1 MVSDYTGFII
11 MCGIFGLISSSAVVK
26 SDLEYLARHA
36 MQRGKDSSGLLTYDT
51 ARYSVVRADYDVVK
65 LLKRTPIANATLVVG
80 HSRLITNG
88 LSDNQPVVREGIC
101 VFHNGIIVNDAE
113 IWSEIKPKRQLEID
127 SEVIAAITEQY
138 LQENA
143 DDLQGLAGHVLAL
156 CKGVVACAIIIP
168 RLSKAIIFSN
178 NGSLYLGRTNNSTC
192 FSSESYP
199 LSQIG
204 CADIVQVREEAVIL
218 DVPQG
223 TNIAIA
229 DDNKRSHNIIPP
241 FKYNQSEEKLLTYYT
256 PDIRRCTKCIL
267 PETMPFISFDAG
279 GVCNYCHT
287 YKPRNIPKPKE
298 ELFKLVEPYRRNGA
312 LDCIV
317 PFSGGRDSCYGLHLI
332 VKELEMNPVTYTY
345 DWGMVTD
352 LGRRNISRMCA
363 ELGVE
368 NIIVADDIDKKRR
381 NIAVNLEAWLKSP
394 HLGMIS
400 ILTAGDKHFFRHVE
414 TVKQQTGVGLNLWGV
429 NPLEVTHFKAGFLG
443 IAPDFEEKRVYMHG
457 WQKQLEYQSLRFKAM
472 LKSPGYF
479 NSSLWDTLSGEYYRS
494 FTEKKDYY
502 HIFDYW
508 CWDEQVIDDTLINQ
522 YDWETAVD
530 TSTTWRIGDGTAA
543 FYNYIYYTVAGF
555 SEHDTFRSNQIREGA
570 MTREKALELVK
581 NENQPRYQNIR
592 WYLDALGMD
601 FDRVIKV
608 VNSIP
613 KLYKI

>member
-1 MVSDYTGFII
+1 
-11 MCGIFGLISSSAVVK
+11 MCGIFGIVSSSAVVEK
-26 SDLEYLARHA
+26 DLAFLARHA
-36 MQRGKDSSGLLTYDT
+36 MQRGRDSSGFLMWDSSTYKAT
-51 ARYSVVRADYDVVK
+51 RADYDVVS
-65 LLKRTPIANATLVVG
+65 LLKRNPVKNATLVVG

-88 LSDNQPVVREGIC
+88 LSDNQPVVRENIC

-113 IWSEIKPKRQLEID
+113 IWDQITPERKLEID

-138 LQENA
+138 LANNV
-143 DDLQGLAGHVLAL
+143 DLSGLAAAVLSL
-156 CKGVVACAIIIP
+156 CKGVVACAILLP
-168 RLSKAIIFSN
+168 ERGKALIFSN
-178 NGSLYLGRTNNSTC
+178 NGSLYVGESNGNVC
-192 FSSESYP
+192 FSSERFP
-199 LSQIG
+199 LAEIG
-204 CADIVQVREEAVIL
+204 CTSIKQVREDAVEIDIPTSSKL
-218 DVPQG
+218 TVS
-223 TNIAIA
+223 
-229 DDNKRSHNIIPP
+229 DDNRRVHNLIPP
-241 FKYNQSEEKLLTYYT
+241 FKFNQIEEKLLEFNT
-256 PDIRRCTKCIL
+256 PELRRCTKCIL
-267 PETMPFISFDAG
+267 PETMPYITFDAI
-279 GVCNYCHT
+279 GVCNYCNT
-287 YKPRNIPKPKE
+287 YKLRNVPKPKQE
-298 ELFKLVEPYRRNGA
+298 IFDLVAPYRRNGA

-332 VKELEMNPVTYTY
+332 VKELGMNPVTYTY

-368 NIIVADDIDKKRR
+368 NIIIADDIDKKRN
-381 NIAVNLEAWLKSP
+381 NIAVNLKAWLKSP

-414 TVKQQTGVGLNLWGV
+414 TVKRQTGVGLNLWGV

-443 IAPDFEEKRVYMHG
+443 IPPDFEEKRVYMHG
-457 WQKQLEYQSLRFKAM
+457 WQKQVEYQSLRFKAM

-479 NSSLWDTLSGEYYRS
+479 NLSLWDTLSGEYYRS

-508 CWDEQVIDDTLINQ
+508 SWDEKTIDDTLIGE

-555 SEHDTFRSNQIREGA
+555 SEHDTFRSNQIREGV
-570 MTREKALELVK
+570 MTRERALELVRD
-581 NENQPRYQNIR
+581 ENQPRYQNIR

-601 FDRVIKV
+601 FSDVIKTI
-608 VNSIP
+608 NSIP
-613 KLYKI
+613 KLYKF

>member
-1 MVSDYTGFII
+1 

-241 FKYNQSEEKLLTYYT
+241 FKYNQAEEKLLTYYT

-267 PETMPFISFDAG
+267 PETMPFISFDAS